1 MKLARQRTRSRDRVA
16 RCTRGPQWRRRFVS
30 TRRPTLGL
38 SLALIVPVT
47 VHAQSALH
55 SVSLF
60 ADLATDDGS
69 AEVAVEID
77 FVLDDTA
84 GVRIELTGFGNGR
97 TDGFFAGGADGP
109 LIRFAER
116 SGSREWVVI
125 GKDDFERIGLERGRI
140 SDGVFDPVDA
150 SGPPAPGPPATP
162 RAWRLRATY
171 VVRNTGITEGETVRV
186 HVPVL
191 TLALPPARD
200 AGAVFHARVRLRS
213 NWSVSEAFPTGMR
226 QQSDGTWAVDLAV
239 APAVLSFRART
250 DGAWRPGVPL
260 LLDLLAGA
268 ILLAVLVVGGRHL
281 RTSASAAASGDVA
294 FDREGSARLRDPSDT
309 HDQATLRPPDSGEA
323 PAAPPGV
330 RP

>member
-1 MKLARQRTRSRDRVA
+1 MVACRSTHNEAGAGSAIQITGRGSRHRVP
-16 RCTRGPQWRRRFVS
+16 RSTRGPQWRRRFGS
-30 TRRPTLGL
+30 ARRPTLGL

-47 VHAQSALH
+47 IHAQSALH

-84 GVRIELTGFGNGR
+84 DVRIELIGFGNGR
-97 TDGFFAGGADGP
+97 TDGFFANGADGP
-109 LIRFAER
+109 LIRFTDR

-125 GKDDFERIGLERGRI
+125 AQDDFERIGLEQGRI
-140 SDGVFDPVDA
+140 ADGVFEPHDA
-150 SGPPAPGPPATP
+150 SGTPAAGPPATP

-171 VVRNTGITEGETVRV
+171 VVRNTGIRRGETVRV

-200 AGAVFHARVRLRS
+200 AGTVFRARVRLRS
-213 NWSVSEAFPTGMR
+213 NWSVSEAFPTGMQ
-226 QQSDGTWAVDLAV
+226 QQSDGTWAVDLAA
-239 APAVLSFRART
+239 APAVISFRART

-268 ILLAVLVVGGRHL
+268 ILFAVLVVGGRHV
-281 RTSASAAASGDVA
+281 RTSASAAGSRDVA
-294 FDREGSARLRDPSDT
+294 FDTDG
-309 HDQATLRPPDSGEA
+309 
-323 PAAPPGV
+323 
-330 RP
+330 